1 MLKLLRKQ
9 RLTKI
14 QGYFNVRTKNLNA
27 IQFYNLGR
35 VFETLRYMYI
45 QGCTKHIGNHWNWKP
60 HQFDGYHN
68 LYKLKIDV
76 KLHFR
81 KDRYFKLYYS

>member
-45 QGCTKHIGNHWNWKP
+45 QGCTKHIGNH
-60 HQFDGYHN
+60 
-68 LYKLKIDV
+68 
-76 KLHFR
+76 
-81 KDRYFKLYYS
+81 